1 MITVFWRTG
10 LSTLSGRKSIKTPTH
25 LRQRHKIES
34 SYIGIKCNWSTT
46 VVVVVVV
53 VVVLIATIV
62 VAVIVVLIATIVVVV
77 EITVVVIKYH
87 RH

>member
-53 VVVLIATIV
+53 LIATIV
-62 VAVIVVLIATIVVVV
+62 VAVIVVLIAIIVVVV